1 MLFSFQNLAL
11 LYFEV
16 RLDLHAYNID
26 TRTGSMSCCRIL
38 WLFSFKYFCTIID
51 IYNRDN
57 MLIVRGSSMQSIS
70 LDEIKPGMYLSKPL
84 MATDGTV
91 LLHEGI
97 EIKER
102 YIQYLRH
109 KGIISLFVGE
119 PEFSEPAEKI
129 SEDRNE
135 PKQRQQAMTAA
146 REVINHF
153 RVGKGV
159 QLDRIKNIVSDLVNQ
174 LDQKPENMIH
184 LLDIRRK
191 EEYMFSHAVNTCILS
206 VMTGLAKGYDNKQLY
221 ELGLAAMFH
230 DVGKVKFS
238 RNLALQYPNYVTNEG
253 MEEYKQHP
261 FYSLEI
267 LRQNENLSIDIVNAC
282 FQHHERWNGSGYPMG
297 LAGDTI
303 SEYAQIISI
312 ADVYDR
318 LIAGM
323 PHRRP
328 TPVYYAA
335 AILNKA
341 AGEYFNPEI
350 VDKFNQNVAIYP
362 MGRTVR
368 LNNRQSGLILGV
380 GIKSKNT
387 PVVRIIS
394 SEDGT
399 EVNKLVELDLEKNPG
414 LFIVDFEEV
423 YAGHV
428 QAYTEYV
435 PINYL
440 KGKPV

>member
-1 MLFSFQNLAL
+1 
-11 LYFEV
+11 
-16 RLDLHAYNID
+16 
-26 TRTGSMSCCRIL
+26 
-38 WLFSFKYFCTIID
+38 
-51 IYNRDN
+51 
-57 MLIVRGSSMQSIS
+57 MQSIS

-84 MATDGTV
+84 MAADGTV

-109 KGIISLFVGE
+109 KGITSLFVGDPIIPTADE
-119 PEFSEPAEKI
+119 EESE
-129 SEDRNE
+129 EDYYN
-135 PKQRQQAMTAA
+135 PKQKQQAMTAA

-159 QLDRIKNIVSDLVNQ
+159 QLDRIKGIVGDLINQ
-174 LDQKPENMIH
+174 LDQKPENIIH

-191 EEYMFSHAVNTCILS
+191 EEYMFSHAMNTCILS
-206 VMTGLAKGYDNKQLY
+206 VMTGLGMGYDEKQLY
-221 ELGLAAMFH
+221 ELGLAALFH

-238 RNLALQYPNYVTNEG
+238 KNLALQYPNYVTNEG

-261 FYSLEI
+261 YYSLEI
-267 LRQNENLSIDIVNAC
+267 LKKNENLSMDVINAC

-297 LAGDTI
+297 LKGDTI
-303 SEYAQIISI
+303 SEYAQIIGI

-328 TPVYYAA
+328 TPVYYAT

-362 MGRTVR
+362 MGKTVR
-368 LNNRQSGLILGV
+368 LNKRQSGLILGV
-380 GIKSKNT
+380 GVKSKNT
-387 PVVRIIS
+387 PIVRILA
-394 SEDGT
+394 SEDGS
-399 EVNKLVELDLEKNPG
+399 EVNKLIELDLNENPD

-423 YAGHV
+423 HTGHV
-428 QAYTEYV
+428 QAYSDYV
-435 PINYL
+435 PIFS